1 MIAKRPAPKCTYI
14 GPTATQSTCSKLCIE
29 GASYCAEHYSIVYQK
44 GTANRKRKKDIKRAN
59 AVWDFESEIN
69 SIVEELEGEGL
80 TF

>member
-1 MIAKRPAPKCTYI
+1 MIVKRPEPNCAYI
-14 GPTATQSTCSKLCIE
+14 GPRATQGTCSKPCIE
-29 GASYCAEHYSIVYQK
+29 GTSYCAEHYSIVYQK
-44 GTANRKRKKDIKRAN
+44 GTANRKRKKDVKRAN